1 MPPEQDVVF
10 VVDDDADLAESLARL
25 LRRQG
30 LRTHSF
36 VTVDA
41 FFAHPARPRG
51 GACLLS
57 DVMLGEVDGF
67 QVARRARQ
75 ADPALSVVFITAWP
89 KTTDAVDAI
98 RRFGGID
105 YLEKPLD
112 EARLLAAVTEGLAW
126 SRARRQASD
135 RVATLSGRER
145 QVLQMIAR
153 GLSSKM
159 VALELDL
166 SAKTV
171 EDHRTAIR
179 AKTGAVSLPD
189 LIVLADALP

>member
-1 MPPEQDVVF
+1 M
-10 VVDDDADLAESLARL
+10 
-25 LRRQG
+25 
-30 LRTHSF
+30 
-36 VTVDA
+36 
-41 FFAHPARPRG
+41 
-51 GACLLS
+51 LS
-57 DVMLGEVDGF
+57 DVMLGDVNGF
-67 QVARRARQ
+67 QVARSARL

-112 EARLLAAVTEGLAW
+112 EARLLAAVAEGLAW
-126 SRARRQASD
+126 SRGRRQASD

-171 EDHRTAIR
+171 EDHRAAIR